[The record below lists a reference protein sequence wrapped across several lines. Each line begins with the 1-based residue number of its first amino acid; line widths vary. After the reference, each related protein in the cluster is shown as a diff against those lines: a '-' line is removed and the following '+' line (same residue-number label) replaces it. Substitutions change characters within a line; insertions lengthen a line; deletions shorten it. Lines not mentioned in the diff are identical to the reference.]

1 MELIDRF
8 KYLMKL
14 NNLTASAFADEIGV
28 QRSSVSHILSG
39 RNKPSLEFIQKV
51 LAKYPKVSADW
62 LIAGAKNTEPSGTVI
77 KSPPPTPSFSNKG
90 IKKIVVFYED
100 NTFEDTIALRL
111 IKQPLSCF
119 VNIGENFYRIH
130 MFIKCKVRTSQ

>member
-14 NNLTASAFADEIGV
+14 HNLSASAFADEIGV

-51 LAKYPKVSADW
+51 LHKYPKVSADW
-62 LIAGAKNTEPSGTVI
+62 LITGVKKTEVNDTSMMEDKNKT
-77 KSPPPTPSFSNKG
+77 TPSPTLRSTKKE
-90 IKKIVVFYED
+90 IKKILIFYTD
-100 NTFEDTIALRL
+100 NTFEEYDN
-111 IKQPLSCF
+111 S
-119 VNIGENFYRIH
+119 
-130 MFIKCKVRTSQ
+130 

>member
-51 LAKYPKVSADW
+51 LHRFPKVSGDW
-62 LIAGAKNTEPSGTVI
+62 LISGATNTEKDTLPNNTRS
-77 KSPPPTPSFSNKG
+77 KSSKNSSPPTSSTGKEVE
-90 IKKIVVFYED
+90 KIVIFYTD
-100 NTFEDTIALRL
+100 NTFDEF
-111 IKQPLSCF
+111 KH
-119 VNIGENFYRIH
+119 V
-130 MFIKCKVRTSQ
+130 

>member
-28 QRSSVSHILSG
+28 QRSSMSHILSG
-39 RNKPSLEFIQKV
+39 RNKPSLELIQKV
-51 LAKYPKVSADW
+51 LTRFPKVSADW
-62 LIAGAKNTEPSGTVI
+62 LIAGITNTNKIEVEESVVAQEDNLTSSSIPTGET
-77 KSPPPTPSFSNKG
+77 KS

-100 NTFEDTIALRL
+100 GTFEEY
-111 IKQPLSCF
+111 KS
-119 VNIGENFYRIH
+119 H
-130 MFIKCKVRTSQ
+130 

>member
-51 LAKYPKVSADW
+51 IHHFPKVSADW
-62 LIAGAKNTEPSGTVI
+62 LIAGITKPVEKLVADNSSLNKEQ
-77 KSPPPTPSFSNKG
+77 PTPSPTAIGDKQ
-90 IKKIVVFYED
+90 IKKVVIFYTD
-100 NTFEDTIALRL
+100 NTFEEI
-111 IKQPLSCF
+111 IKQ
-119 VNIGENFYRIH
+119 
-130 MFIKCKVRTSQ
+130 

>member
-14 NNLTASAFADEIGV
+14 NNLSASAFADKIGV

-51 LAKYPKVSADW
+51 LNEFPKVSAEW
-62 LIAGAKNTEPSGTVI
+62 LINGKTNIENQETLTAPRITNTISEKITT
-77 KSPPPTPSFSNKG
+77 PTPSNSDKQ
-90 IKKIVVFYED
+90 IKKIVVFYTD
-100 NTFEDTIALRL
+100 NTFEEI
-111 IKQPLSCF
+111 IKQ
-119 VNIGENFYRIH
+119 
-130 MFIKCKVRTSQ
+130 

>member
-14 NNLTASAFADEIGV
+14 NNLTASAFADQIGV

-51 LAKYPKVSADW
+51 LTKYPKVSADW
-62 LIAGAKNTEPSGTVI
+62 LIAGSTSTVKEELPNEIREKRKTNPS
-77 KSPPPTPSFSNKG
+77 PTQSNGKQVE
-90 IKKIVVFYED
+90 KVVVFYTD
-100 NTFEDTIALRL
+100 NTFEEI
-111 IKQPLSCF
+111 IKQ
-119 VNIGENFYRIH
+119 
-130 MFIKCKVRTSQ
+130 

>member
-51 LAKYPKVSADW
+51 LTRFPKVSGDW
-62 LIAGAKNTEPSGTVI
+62 LIAGVTSSEKMIIPESKEEKKT
-77 KSPPPTPSFSNKG
+77 KSPSPTHARERQV
-90 IKKIVVFYED
+90 KKIVVFYTD
-100 NTFEDTIALRL
+100 NTFEEI
-111 IKQPLSCF
+111 IKQ
-119 VNIGENFYRIH
+119 
-130 MFIKCKVRTSQ
+130 

>member
-51 LAKYPKVSADW
+51 LMRFPKVSGDW
-62 LIAGAKNTEPSGTVI
+62 LIAGVTSSIKDPLPTDISG
-77 KSPPPTPSFSNKG
+77 KSKSEVTSTASSTGDKQ
-90 IKKIVVFYED
+90 IKKIVIFYTD
-100 NTFEDTIALRL
+100 NTFEEI
-111 IKQPLSCF
+111 IKP
-119 VNIGENFYRIH
+119 
-130 MFIKCKVRTSQ
+130 

>member
-14 NNLTASAFADEIGV
+14 NNITASAFADEIGV

-51 LAKYPKVSADW
+51 LARFPKVSADW
-62 LIAGAKNTEPSGTVI
+62 LVAGVTNTGKDQITNNETNKVEQKSSPS
-77 KSPPPTPSFSNKG
+77 PTPTPNNKG
-90 IKKIVVFYED
+90 VKKILVFYTD
-100 NTFEDTIALRL
+100 NTFEEFH
-111 IKQPLSCF
+111 P
-119 VNIGENFYRIH
+119 N
-130 MFIKCKVRTSQ
+130 

>member
-28 QRSSVSHILSG
+28 QRSSMSHILSG

-51 LAKYPKVSADW
+51 LNRYPKVSADW
-62 LIAGAKNTEPSGTVI
+62 LIAGITSTDTLDLPGNSKEKVTNSAKASESSSPSTPSGE
-77 KSPPPTPSFSNKG
+77 NKKV
-90 IKKIVVFYED
+90 KKIVVFYED
-100 NTFEDTIALRL
+100 NTFE
-111 IKQPLSCF
+111 
-119 VNIGENFYRIH
+119 EFY
-130 MFIKCKVRTSQ
+130 KD

>member
-1 MELIDRF
+1 MELVDRF

-51 LAKYPKVSADW
+51 LMRFPKVSADW
-62 LIAGAKNTEPSGTVI
+62 LIAGITNADKDPAPLDKSTKPKNTEQS
-77 KSPPPTPSFSNKG
+77 TPLSQPIASVGNKE
-90 IKKIVVFYED
+90 IKKIVVFYSD
-100 NTFEDTIALRL
+100 NSFEE
-111 IKQPLSCF
+111 F
-119 VNIGENFYRIH
+119 
-130 MFIKCKVRTSQ
+130 TSK

>member
-28 QRSSVSHILSG
+28 QRSSMSHILSG
-39 RNKPSLEFIQKV
+39 RNKPSLELIQKV
-51 LAKYPKVSADW
+51 LTRFPKVSADW
-62 LIAGAKNTEPSGTVI
+62 LIAGVTNTEKIEI
-77 KSPPPTPSFSNKG
+77 KETKESPENPVNTSPTPSSGNKP

-100 NTFEDTIALRL
+100 NTFEEF
-111 IKQPLSCF
+111 K
-119 VNIGENFYRIH
+119 NG
-130 MFIKCKVRTSQ
+130 

>member
-51 LAKYPKVSADW
+51 VTRFPKVSADW
-62 LIAGAKNTEPSGTVI
+62 LIAGVTNTEKEAIPNDSPAKEDKKTSPSPIISGDKQV
-77 KSPPPTPSFSNKG
+77 
-90 IKKIVVFYED
+90 KKIVVFYTD
-100 NTFEDTIALRL
+100 NTFEEI
-111 IKQPLSCF
+111 IKQ
-119 VNIGENFYRIH
+119 
-130 MFIKCKVRTSQ
+130 